1 MLLYSFFLMSL
12 FTHQDGKGRGRQVI
26 AVARSC
32 ELILITLDASKPAY
46 HKRIIERELESFG
59 IRLNKSPPPV
69 TYRRKDCGGIS
80 FSSAV
85 QTDLDVA
92 TIKSVCHEYRIH
104 NADFIV
110 RGPATIDDIVDVID
124 GTCVYIP
131 CTYVV
136 NKIDAISME
145 ELELY
150 DRLDRYCP
158 ISAGLD
164 WNMDGLLE
172 SIWDDLG
179 LIRVYTKPKG
189 EIPDLNE
196 PVILKRTPPSRRT
209 VLAFCN
215 RIHKSIAKDL
225 KNAVVWGQSAKFNP
239 QKTGLQHILEDE
251 DVIQLI
257 KHVGT

>member
-1 MLLYSFFLMSL
+1 MLLHSFFSMYR

-124 GTCVYIP
+124 GSCVYIP

-196 PVILKRTPPSRRT
+196 PVILKRSPPSRRT